1 MSEGE
6 VRHFP
11 RGALIAAAALV
22 GFSIFVAVT
31 ARLTGVG
38 TTSMPAGE
46 TLAMRE
52 LRFLDGP
59 GGSVLVIDA
68 NSGSKVA
75 TFEPGGE
82 DGFARVVLRSLARE
96 RIRMKVGSEPPF
108 RLTQRTDQRMTLED
122 PVTGQRVHLGAFGP
136 ANAAVFQRLMNEQRS
151 EVR

>member
-22 GFSIFVAVT
+22 GFTIFVAVT

-52 LRFLDGP
+52 LRFIDGSD
-59 GGSVLVIDA
+59 GSVLVFDA
-68 NSGSKVA
+68 NGGGQVA
-75 TFEPGGE
+75 KFAPGD

-96 RIRMKVGSEPPF
+96 RIRMNVGSEPPF

>member
-1 MSEGE
+1 MSEGN

-11 RGALIAAAALV
+11 KGALIAAAALIV
-22 GFSIFVAVT
+22 FSISVAVT
-31 ARLTGVG
+31 ARLTGIG
-38 TTSMPAGE
+38 TTSMPQGE
-46 TLAMRE
+46 TLAVRE

-68 NSGSKVA
+68 NSGGRVA

-96 RIRMKVGSEPPF
+96 RIRMNVGAEPPF
-108 RLTQRTDQRMTLED
+108 LLTQRTDKRMTLED

-136 ANAAVFQRLMNEQRS
+136 ANAAVFERLMREQRS
-151 EVR
+151 ELQ